1 MLKNAVIAL
10 LVLAV
15 VGSVTSVVVYSQMQ
29 TAEVEVRVQAKRL
42 ADGRTEFAVQQRE
55 DGGWSGSLFRS
66 NPRLR
71 ADPVVDRWYSSSAVT
86 ASAPIDAAQLA
97 TAARPVPPA
106 TWAPLGDTGGGVRI
120 DLDYSVE
127 SDVISGALT
136 TVVSTTARDD
146 GFGFEYV
153 KLSLVCDGDALNLI
167 VDDDEYRFSDG
178 PIEVTLRFDG
188 GLPETHSWAYIRGA
202 VNGYSPVNDRAF
214 VQRLQTTS
222 HVAVQ
227 LRSDTATTARLVDL
241 AGLFSTPAQP
251 NLDYCGRTAPSG
263 VSLLQDTRGDVEVNL
278 EYVVSEDLE
287 DGSLTTIIETW
298 VTDDSYNTSWLY
310 LVCDRG
316 RLDTIFY
323 VSGATSPSSTP
334 VTRIRID
341 GQPAEDFRWPY
352 MRGVENGYSPDDDLA
367 FLERLRPA
375 SEIEVRVE
383 LGTLAGKT
391 TFPLA
396 GLLNTRAQGN
406 IDFCGQY

>member
-15 VGSVTSVVVYSQMQ
+15 VGSVTSVVVYSQVQ
-29 TAEVEVRVQAKRL
+29 TAEVEVRVRAKRL

-55 DGGWSGSLFRS
+55 DGGWSDSLFRS

-71 ADPVVDRWYSSSAVT
+71 ADPVVDRWYSSRAVT
-86 ASAPIDAAQLA
+86 ASAPVDVAQLA
-97 TAARPVPPA
+97 AAARPVPPA
-106 TWAPLGDTGGGVRI
+106 TWAPLGDTGGEVRI

-127 SDVISGALT
+127 SDIISGALT
-136 TVVSTTARDD
+136 TVVSTTARGDRL
-146 GFGFEYV
+146 GLEYV
-153 KLSLVCDGDALNLI
+153 KLSLVCEGGALNLI
-167 VDDDEYRFSDG
+167 VDDDEYRFSSA

-188 GLPETHSWAYIRGA
+188 GSPETHSWDYVRGA
-202 VNGYSPVNDRAF
+202 TNGYSPVNDRAF
-214 VQRLQTTS
+214 VQRLQAANQ
-222 HVAVQ
+222 VAVQ
-227 LRSDTATTARLVDL
+227 LRSEGATTAQLVDL

-251 NLDYCGRTAPSG
+251 NLDYCGRSTPSG
-263 VSLLQDTRGDVEVNL
+263 VSLLQDTRGEVGVNM
-278 EYVVSEDLE
+278 EYAVSEDLE
-287 DGSLTTIIETW
+287 DGSLTTVIETW
-298 VTDDSYNTSWLY
+298 VTDESYNTSWLY

-323 VSGATSPSSTP
+323 VSGATSPSRTP

-341 GQPAEDFRWPY
+341 GRPAEDFRWPY
-352 MRGVENGYSPDDDLA
+352 MRGVESGYSPDDDLA

-383 LGTLAGKT
+383 HGTLAGKT